1 MIKIK
6 NIPKARLRG
15 QGGIPLAGGGLASLF
30 LIACGSAN
38 AVEIPTGSEEWQVRW
53 DNTPRYTLTRRVE
66 SQDKAI
72 INAVNNNDG
81 DRNFD
86 RGFVSNRL
94 DLLSEFD
101 VIYKNRYGMRVSGA
115 GWYDYQYNQ
124 DLDNDSPATSNYVKN
139 GVPTVG
145 LTRFTDR
152 YFAGPSGEFLDA
164 FVFGRFDLGEVPLD
178 VKVGSHSI
186 YWGES
191 LGLTAFINGIAYA
204 QMPLDIGKGQSIPG
218 IEAKELFRPL
228 NNVSFQVQPTDSL
241 SIAGQYFLD
250 WEQNLFPEGGTYLGS
265 SDVNIGGSEGSLIAG
280 PNRFL
285 KGSDVEPDKNRDW
298 GLSARWSPEWLQGTV
313 GVYYRNFS
321 DRIPQLLLKGA
332 TPANGVAGN
341 YHWAYAEDIDL
352 FGLSLSQNY
361 GGMSIGAEV
370 SYRRNMP
377 LVSAA
382 VPISVLPDD
391 GDTAGAR
398 GETLHG
404 VLNMVGVVSSNA
416 LFDSASWST
425 ELAWSHLADVT
436 QGAQFYKGR
445 RGYDLIDQAD
455 RDAFVLTAT
464 FTPTWLQV
472 FPGVDLSMPM
482 VVSSGISG
490 NSPVANGGNEDA
502 GSYSFGVAADIS
514 QKYKADLKYV
524 DFFGDYDKDP
534 RTGAVSVA
542 NGGSAL
548 LEDRGMLTLTLKTT
562 F

>member
-1 MIKIK
+1 MTKRK
-6 NIPKARLRG
+6 NMWNMAV
-15 QGGIPLAGGGLASLF
+15 QGSKFVPVAGGGLATLM
-30 LIACGSAN
+30 LLACGSSN
-38 AVEIPTGSEEWQVRW
+38 AMEIPTGNDDWQVRW

-101 VIYKNRYGMRVSGA
+101 VIYKNKYGMRVSA
-115 GWYDYQYNQ
+115 AAWYDYQYDQ
-124 DLDNDSPATSNYVKN
+124 DLDNKSPSTSNYVKN

-145 LTRFTDR
+145 FTRFTDR
-152 YFAGPSGEFLDA
+152 YFVGPSGEFLDA
-164 FVFGRFDLGEVPLD
+164 FVFGGFDIGEVPLD
-178 VKVGSHSI
+178 VKAGSHSI

-204 QMPLDIGKGQSIPG
+204 QMPLDIGKGQAIPG

-228 NNVSFQVQPTDSL
+228 NNLSFQMRPTDSL
-241 SIAGQYFLD
+241 SVAGQYFLD

-285 KGSDVEPDKNRDW
+285 KGHDVTPDKRGDW
-298 GLSARWSPEWLQGTV
+298 GLSARWSPEWLQGTL

-321 DRIPQLLLKGA
+321 DRIPQLMLKSA
-332 TPANGVAGN
+332 TPANGVAGS
-341 YHWAYAEDIDL
+341 YHWAYADDIDL
-352 FGLSLSQNY
+352 FGISLSQNY
-361 GGMSIGAEV
+361 GGVSVGTEL

-377 LVSAA
+377 LVSTA
-382 VPISVLPDD
+382 VPISVLPED
-391 GDTAGAR
+391 GETAGAR

-404 VLNMVGVVSSNA
+404 VLNLVGVMSGNG
-416 LFDSASWST
+416 LYDSASWST

-436 QGAQFYKGR
+436 DGEKSYKGR
-445 RGYDLIDQAD
+445 RGYNLIDRAD

-464 FTPTWLQV
+464 YTPTWLQV

-482 VVSSGISG
+482 VISSGISG

-502 GSYSFGVAADIS
+502 GSYSLGLAADIE
-514 QKYKADLKYV
+514 QKYKAELKYV
-524 DFFGDYDKDP
+524 DFFGDYDTDP
-534 RTGAVSVA
+534 RTGAVTVA

>member
-1 MIKIK
+1 M
-6 NIPKARLRG
+6 ATL
-15 QGGIPLAGGGLASLF
+15 LLL
-30 LIACGSAN
+30 ACGSSN
-38 AVEIPTGSEEWQVRW
+38 AMEIPTGNEDWQVRW

-101 VIYKNRYGMRVSGA
+101 VIYKNKYGMRVSGA
-115 GWYDYQYNQ
+115 AWYDYQYDQ
-124 DLDNDSPATSNYVKN
+124 DLDNDSPATSNFVKN

-145 LTRFTDR
+145 LTHFADR
-152 YFAGPSGEFLDA
+152 YFTGPSGEFLDA
-164 FVFGRFDLGEVPLD
+164 FVFGGFDIGEVPLD
-178 VKVGSHSI
+178 VKAGSHSI

-204 QMPLDIGKGQSIPG
+204 QMPLDIGKGQAIPG

-228 NNVSFQVQPTDSL
+228 NNLSFQVRPTDSL

-265 SDVNIGGSEGSLIAG
+265 SDLNIGGNEGSLIAG

-285 KGSDVEPDKNRDW
+285 KGSDVTPDKRGDW
-298 GLSARWSPEWLQGTV
+298 GLSARWSPEWLQGTL

-321 DRIPQLLLKGA
+321 DRIPQLMLKSA
-332 TPANGVAGN
+332 TPANGVAGS
-341 YHWAYAEDIDL
+341 YHWAYADDIDL
-352 FGLSLSQNY
+352 FGISLSQNY
-361 GGMSIGAEV
+361 GGVSVGAEL

-377 LVSAA
+377 LVSTA
-382 VPISVLPDD
+382 VPISILPDD
-391 GDTAGAR
+391 GDTPGAR

-404 VLNMVGVVSSNA
+404 VLNLVGVMSGNA
-416 LFDSASWST
+416 IYDSASWST

-436 QGAQFYKGR
+436 DGEQFYKGR
-445 RGYDLIDQAD
+445 RGYNLIDRAD

-464 FTPTWLQV
+464 YTPTWLQV

-482 VVSSGISG
+482 VVSSGING

-502 GSYSFGVAADIS
+502 GSYSFGVAADIA
-514 QKYKADLKYV
+514 QKYKAELKYV
-524 DFFGDYDKDP
+524 DFFGDYSKDP
-534 RTGAVSVA
+534 KTGAVSVA
-542 NGGSAL
+542 NGGAAL

>member
-1 MIKIK
+1 MTRKK
-6 NIPKARLRG
+6 TMRRVMAGARNLA
-15 QGGIPLAGGGLASLF
+15 PLAGGGVAAALLLA
-30 LIACGSAN
+30 CTN
-38 AVEIPTGSEEWQVRW
+38 AGAMEIPVGNDDWQVRW

-86 RGFVSNRL
+86 RGVVVNRL

-101 VIYKNRYGMRVSGA
+101 AIYKNKYGMRVSA
-115 GWYDYQYNQ
+115 AAWYDHQYNQ
-124 DLDNDSPATSNYVKN
+124 DLDNNSPTTSNYMRN
-139 GVPTVG
+139 GVPAVG
-145 LTRFTDR
+145 LTPFTER

-164 FVFGRFDLGEVPLD
+164 FVFGGFDLGEVPLD
-178 VKVGSHSI
+178 VKAGSHSI

-191 LGLTAFINGIAYA
+191 LGLSAFTNGIAYA
-204 QMPLDIGKGQSIPG
+204 QMPLDIGKGQAIPG

-228 NNVSFQVQPTDSL
+228 NNISFQMRPTDAL

-265 SDVNIGGSEGSLIAG
+265 SDLNFGGSQGSLIAG
-280 PNRFL
+280 ANRYL
-285 KGSDVEPDKNRDW
+285 KGSDVEPDKHRDW

-313 GVYYRNFS
+313 GAYYRNFS
-321 DRIPQLLLKGA
+321 DRSPQLMLKNA
-332 TPANGVAGN
+332 PPANGVAGT
-341 YHWAYAEDIDL
+341 YHWAYADDIDL

-361 GGMSIGAEV
+361 GGVSVGAEL

-377 LVSAA
+377 LVSTT
-382 VPISVLPDD
+382 VPVSVLPDD
-391 GDTAGAR
+391 GETPGAR
-398 GETLHG
+398 GETVHG
-404 VLNMVGVVSSNA
+404 VLNLVGVMSSNA

-436 QGAQFYKGR
+436 DGEQFYKGR
-445 RGYDLIDQAD
+445 RGYRLIDRAD

-464 FTPTWLQV
+464 YTPTWLQV
-472 FPGVDLSMPM
+472 FPGIDLSTPM
-482 VVSSGISG
+482 VISSGISG

-502 GSYSFGVAADIS
+502 GSYSLGIAADIE
-514 QKYKADLKYV
+514 QKYKAELKYV
-524 DFFGDYDKDP
+524 DFFGDYSKNP
-534 RTGAVSVA
+534 TTGAVAVA

>member
-1 MIKIK
+1 MTVSGSVFA
-6 NIPKARLRG
+6 PF
-15 QGGIPLAGGGLASLF
+15 AGGGLAALLLLAS
-30 LIACGSAN
+30 GNSN
-38 AVEIPTGSEEWQVRW
+38 AMEIPTGNDDWQVRW

-101 VIYKNRYGMRVSGA
+101 VIYKNKYGMRVSGA
-115 GWYDYQYNQ
+115 AWYDYQYDQ
-124 DLDNDSPATSNYVKN
+124 DLDNKSPTTSNYVKN

-152 YFAGPSGEFLDA
+152 YFTGPSGEFLDA
-164 FVFGRFDLGEVPLD
+164 FVFGGFDIGEVPLD
-178 VKVGSHSI
+178 VKAGSHSI

-204 QMPLDIGKGQSIPG
+204 QMPLDIGKGQAIPG

-228 NNVSFQVQPTDSL
+228 NNLSFQVRPTDSL
-241 SIAGQYFLD
+241 SVAGQYFLD

-265 SDVNIGGSEGSLIAG
+265 SDLNIGGSEGSLIVG
-280 PNRFL
+280 PNRLL
-285 KGSDVEPDKNRDW
+285 KGSDVTPDKRGDW
-298 GLSARWSPEWLQGTV
+298 GLSARWSPEWLQGTL

-321 DRIPQLLLKGA
+321 DRIPQLMLKSA
-332 TPANGVAGN
+332 TPTNGIAGT
-341 YHWAYAEDIDL
+341 YHWAYADDIDL
-352 FGLSLSQNY
+352 FGISLSQNY
-361 GGMSIGAEV
+361 GGVSVGAEL

-377 LVSAA
+377 LVSIA
-382 VPISVLPDD
+382 VPITELPDD
-391 GDTAGAR
+391 GDTPGAR
-398 GETLHG
+398 GETVHG
-404 VLNMVGVVSSNA
+404 VLNLVGVMSGNSIY
-416 LFDSASWST
+416 DSASWST

-436 QGAQFYKGR
+436 DGEKFYKGS
-445 RGYDLIDQAD
+445 RGYNLLDQAD

-464 FTPTWLQV
+464 YTPTWLQV

-482 VVSSGISG
+482 VISSGISG

-502 GSYSFGVAADIS
+502 GSYSFGVAADIT
-514 QKYKADLKYV
+514 QKYKAELKYV
-524 DFFGDYDKDP
+524 DFFGDYSRDP
-534 RTGAVSVA
+534 KTGAVKVA